1 MDQRIDKRLK
11 NAPLAVVGHLNTRIG
26 GFLPACFHI
35 PLNKTDTL
43 IEQNDQAAGEFCAVK
58 CIHHAAAFIKAVPAC
73 AEQAGMSDGRIIRKQ
88 SACIGQLA
96 VFVPHIEGIEQLFFH
111 AVARPSLIPFAQL
124 GKSVILEIILGNQF
138 VIGAVHPFEK
148 QLIQH
153 IGRGNHAFIANADI
167 RLHNAVRFV
176 VIRCGAPC

>member
-11 NAPLAVVGHLNTRIG
+11 NASFAVVGHLNTRIG
-26 GFLPACFHI
+26 GFLPARFHI
-35 PLNKTDTL
+35 PLDKADTL
-43 IEQNDQAAGEFCAVK
+43 IEQDDQAAGEFCAVK

-73 AEQAGMSDGRIIRKQ
+73 AEQAGMPDGRIICKQ

-138 VIGAVHPFEK
+138 VISAVHS
-148 QLIQH
+148 L
-153 IGRGNHAFIANADI
+153 
-167 RLHNAVRFV
+167 
-176 VIRCGAPC
+176 